1 MAASKRKRSD
11 DGLDDVYLGDFEG
24 FVGRRDALAK
34 QLRADGDEQAA
45 TAVKALRKPS
55 RTAWAVNQFA
65 AHGKKLRDELLRAGA
80 DLRAAQEGL
89 VAGDADR
96 EAMIKARDRE
106 RAAVSGAMEAIGAL
120 AAEAG
125 AELNA
130 AAAERVRQTLHA
142 VALDDEVRAL
152 FESARLTT
160 DHEAS
165 GLGGGSDAPARGGSR
180 PAKRRGKDREAERR
194 RRRREELRTAEADA
208 AKRDRELEASELEL
222 REAKAAAKRAQGDLE
237 RATKRRERAKAAA
250 DDARSK
256 AAALASES

>member
-34 QLRADGDEQAA
+34 QLRSDGDEQAA

-180 PAKRRGKDREAERR
+180 PRRGKDREAERR

-208 AKRDRELEASELEL
+208 AKRDRELEAAELEL

-250 DDARSK
+250 DDARRT